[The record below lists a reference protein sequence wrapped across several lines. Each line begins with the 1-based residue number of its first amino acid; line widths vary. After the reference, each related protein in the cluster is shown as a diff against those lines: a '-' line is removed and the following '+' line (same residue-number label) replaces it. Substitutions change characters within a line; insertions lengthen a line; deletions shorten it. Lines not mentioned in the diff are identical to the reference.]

1 MEQQFWE
8 KGLLLREILD
18 HDVSRSDPNASLELL
33 DYLNR
38 ATLDIIGR
46 VAFAFDVDSLTNPAV
61 PLRQAYS
68 RMFAFDFMSC
78 LSQAIAMYLPWTRR
92 IPTKMNRDTARS
104 AKTISDT
111 ASRIVESKLSEDEE
125 SSMPMSK
132 DILSL
137 VVRQNESL
145 LKTDGDK
152 LSFDELRDQVMNF
165 LGAGHDTTAT
175 GVAWTIDLLSKHID
189 VQDRLREEII
199 SNFPLLTQ
207 SDIDPHRGGTMLASF
222 NLLDQLPYL
231 TNVCN
236 ESLRFIPPVPIVIRE
251 CVDDTTLSGY
261 FIPKGTNIFISSNA
275 INRLPWFWGSNAN
288 VFDPERWDNLPKSW
302 VPGAFQTFLEGPR
315 GCIGRKFAETE
326 MKVLLCCLLSKSRFE
341 RDETWPD
348 QEERKNWRIVL
359 RPRDGIRVKI
369 RLVDCESGT

>member
-1 MEQQFWE
+1 M
-8 KGLLLREILD
+8 
-18 HDVSRSDPNASLELL
+18 L

-46 VAFAFDVDSLTNPAV
+46 VAFALDVDSLTNPAV

-68 RMFAFDFMSC
+68 RMFAFDVISC

-92 IPTKMNRDTARS
+92 IPTKMNRDTAHS

-111 ASRIVESKLSEDEE
+111 ASQIVKSKLSEDEE
-125 SSMPMSK
+125 SSTPMSR

-175 GVAWTIDLLSKHID
+175 GVAWTIDLLSKRID
-189 VQDRLREEII
+189 IQHRLREEITTH
-199 SNFPLLTQ
+199 FPLLKQ
-207 SDIDPHRGGTMLASF
+207 SDIDPRRGGSMLASS
-222 NLLDQLPYL
+222 NLLDHLPYL
-231 TNVCN
+231 ANVCN
-236 ESLRFIPPVPIVIRE
+236 ESLRLIPPVPIVIRE

-275 INRLPWFWGSNAN
+275 INRLPWFWGANAN
-288 VFDPERWDNLPKSW
+288 VFDPNRWDDLPKEW

-326 MKVLLCCLLSKSRFE
+326 MKVLLCCLLSKFRFE

-348 QEERKNWRIVL
+348 QEQRKNWRIVL
-359 RPRDGIRVKI
+359 RPRDGVRVEV
-369 RLVDCESGT
+369 RLVNPVS

>member
-1 MEQQFWE
+1 M
-8 KGLLLREILD
+8 LD
-18 HDVSRSDPNASLELL
+18 HDVSNSDQNTSFQVL

-46 VAFAFDVDSLTNPAV
+46 VAFALDVDSLTNPAV

-68 RMFAFDFMSC
+68 RMFAFDVISC

-92 IPTKMNRDTARS
+92 IPTKMNRDTAHS

-111 ASRIVESKLSEDEE
+111 ASQIVKSKLSEDEE
-125 SSMPMSK
+125 SSTPMSR

-175 GVAWTIDLLSKHID
+175 GVAWTIDLLSKRID
-189 VQDRLREEII
+189 IQHRLREEITTH
-199 SNFPLLTQ
+199 FPLLKQ
-207 SDIDPHRGGTMLASF
+207 SDIDPRRGGSMLASS
-222 NLLDQLPYL
+222 NLLDHLQYL
-231 TNVCN
+231 ANVCN
-236 ESLRFIPPVPIVIRE
+236 ESLRLIPPVPIVIRE

-275 INRLPWFWGSNAN
+275 INRLPWFWGANAN
-288 VFDPERWDNLPKSW
+288 VFDPNRWDDLPKEW

-326 MKVLLCCLLSKSRFE
+326 MKVLLCCLLSKFRFE

-359 RPRDGIRVKI
+359 RPRDGVRVEV
-369 RLVDCESGT
+369 RLVNPVS